1 MIPVLL
7 YTPSVVLSAGLQ
19 ALLDPEFSL
28 ETVSAIADLPARF
41 AGVVLLDFTPDV
53 TYELL
58 GRLKETGATVALW
71 ASGVTPEVAF
81 QCLQNGVRGILRKTL
96 SAEHINQ
103 ALRMIAGGELWF
115 EKALTD
121 QMLSQDRV
129 RLTRREAQLVSC
141 VARGLKNKEIAFE
154 LGISEGTV
162 KVYLSKLFPKCGAKD
177 RLELA
182 LFGIAN
188 ATAAG
193 PESRGVSTLVIDRA
207 A

>member
-19 ALLDPEFSL
+19 AVLDPEFSL
-28 ETVSAIADLPARF
+28 DTVSTVADLPARA

-58 GRLKETGATVALW
+58 GRLKETGAALALW
-71 ASGVTPEVAF
+71 SSGVTPEVAF
-81 QCLQNGVRGILRKTL
+81 QCLHNGVRGILRKTL
-96 SAEHINQ
+96 SAESVNQ
-103 ALRMIAGGELWF
+103 ALRMIANGELWF
-115 EKALTD
+115 EKSLTD
-121 QMLSQDRV
+121 KMLSQERI

-182 LFGIAN
+182 LFGLAN
-188 ATAAG
+188 STAAG
-193 PESRGVSTLVIDRA
+193 PESRGVSTLVIDKA